1 MINAIKARIV
11 SNPLIMGGEPTIEGT
26 RVPAENI
33 LASVRAGESREMIF
47 KGYPSIPKDGIDAC
61 LEWEKSGKKLND

>member
-33 LASVRAGESREMIF
+33 
-47 KGYPSIPKDGIDAC
+47 C